1 MFHLN
6 IKKNGKKMPFKNQFR
21 VIRRHRFFVGQ
32 LLGFLLAGAVS
43 PAVSFADF
51 QCKASISYGWQRG
64 EAAEQTTFFS
74 GAEGVADTEEAARVA
89 LAERTSR
96 EEPKAI
102 AECRRLHENLSQCVA
117 TKYAS
122 LGGVLGSMSFSSR
135 KSLEDSIHK
144 DCMAAQGVCTGS
156 KLSEVKCQ
164 ERKAPEA
171 AAAQPAPGGDATGG
185 AAGATGD
192 KAVEA
197 EGKKEEA
204 AKK

>member
-6 IKKNGKKMPFKNQFR
+6 IQKIGKKMPFKNQYR
-21 VIRRHRFFVGQ
+21 VIRRSGFFVGR
-32 LLGFLLAGAVS
+32 LLGLLLAGAVT
-43 PAVSFADF
+43 PVISFADF

-64 EAAEQTTFFS
+64 ESAEQTTFFS
-74 GAEGVADTEEAARVA
+74 GAEGVAATEEAARVV

-135 KSLEDSIHK
+135 KSLEDSINK

-171 AAAQPAPGGDATGG
+171 AAQPAPGGDATGG
-185 AAGATGD
+185 AAGTTGD
-192 KAVEA
+192 KGVEA